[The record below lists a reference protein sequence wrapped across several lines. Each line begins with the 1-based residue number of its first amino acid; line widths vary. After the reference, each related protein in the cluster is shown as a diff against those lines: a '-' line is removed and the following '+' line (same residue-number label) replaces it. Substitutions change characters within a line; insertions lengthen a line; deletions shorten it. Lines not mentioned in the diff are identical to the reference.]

1 MEPKIMIV
9 DDALFMRKTIR
20 KILEANGFENIVE
33 MTDGESALW
42 AFELEKPELVILDIT
57 MPGMSGLEVL
67 ERMIQIAPK
76 ARIVMC
82 SAMGQEMMIFKAMDL
97 GARYFIVK
105 PFKQEEFMKVVKDS
119 LEGAE

>member
-33 MTDGESALW
+33 MTDGESALL
-42 AFELEKPELVILDIT
+42 AFELEKPDLVILDIT

-67 ERMIQIAPK
+67 ERMIQIAPQ

>member
-20 KILEANGFENIVE
+20 KILEANGLENIVE
-33 MTDGESALW
+33 MADGESALL

-67 ERMIQIAPK
+67 ERMIQIAPQ

-105 PFKQEEFMKVVKDS
+105 PFKQEEFMKVVRDS
-119 LEGAE
+119 LEGAK

>member
-20 KILEANGFENIVE
+20 KILEANGLENIVE
-33 MTDGESALW
+33 MADGESALL
-42 AFELEKPELVILDIT
+42 AFELEQPELVILDIT

-67 ERMIQIAPK
+67 ERMIQIAPQ

-119 LEGAE
+119 LEGAK

>member
-33 MTDGESALW
+33 MTDGESALL

-67 ERMIQIAPK
+67 ERMIQIAPQ

>member
-1 MEPKIMIV
+1 MGPKIMIV

-33 MTDGESALW
+33 MMDGESALE
-42 AFELEKPELVILDIT
+42 AFALEKPELVILDIT

-67 ERMIQIAPK
+67 EKMLQIAPQ

-105 PFKQEEFMKVVKDS
+105 PFKQEEFMKVVRDS